1 MVRIQSGSL
10 YEKNLL
16 FLGGFCFYSIC
27 LYNLFCQ
34 GVNKQDED
42 LFLILI
48 LISNESSMAQKNIE
62 KQSIIKQIEL
72 DSFSNR
78 TAFEMA
84 SKIIELAKNRNQ
96 NIAVE
101 IMRLNHTIFLY
112 VDDNL
117 PADKHNWLR
126 RKANVAKQFEESSL
140 SVKNDLKEGN
150 MTLEKTFG
158 LDEKDFIAKGGSI
171 PIFIKNVGM
180 VGVITVSGLHDEED
194 HKIIIDALKGKFF

>member
-1 MVRIQSGSL
+1 
-10 YEKNLL
+10 
-16 FLGGFCFYSIC
+16 
-27 LYNLFCQ
+27 
-34 GVNKQDED
+34 
-42 LFLILI
+42 
-48 LISNESSMAQKNIE
+48 MAQKKMEN
-62 KQSIIKQIEL
+62 KSIIKRIEL

-101 IMRLNHTIFLY
+101 IMRLNHTVFLY

-140 SVKNDLKEGN
+140 SVKNDLQEGD

-158 LDEKDFIAKGGSI
+158 LDDKDFVAKGGSI
-171 PIFIKNVGM
+171 PIFIKKVGM
-180 VGVITVSGLHDEED
+180 VGIITVSGLHDDED
-194 HKIIIDALKGKFF
+194 HKIIIDALKGNFF